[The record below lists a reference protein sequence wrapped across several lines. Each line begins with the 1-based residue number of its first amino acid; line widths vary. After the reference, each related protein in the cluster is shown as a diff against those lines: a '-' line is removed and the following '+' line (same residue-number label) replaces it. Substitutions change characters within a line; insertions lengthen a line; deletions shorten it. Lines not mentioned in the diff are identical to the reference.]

1 MTGHEAVLK
10 REALEGLVVNESGT
24 YVDCTYGR
32 GGHAEQIL
40 ERLNENGRMMV
51 IDKDIEAI
59 NHANQ
64 RFAGDSRVTVMHGS
78 FRHIKSFCEEA
89 GFNQVDGIFID
100 LGISSPQIDQAERG
114 FSFDRDGPLDMRMD
128 QTRGE
133 TVSEWLQRA
142 EPKDISYVLYKYG
155 EEKFSRRIARNICT
169 AREAGPIE
177 TTHALVSIIEDSIPR
192 RDPHKHPATR
202 SFQALRI
209 FINDELGDLEVCLE
223 DSLTSLSIGG
233 RLVVI
238 SFHSLEDRIV
248 KRFIRTK
255 ARCEELPSRFPIRD
269 ADIKRFVKIIGK
281 PVKPSDEEVDRNRRS
296 RSSIMRIAE
305 KIG

>member
-89 GFNQVDGIFID
+89 GFNEVDGIFID

-142 EPKDISYVLYKYG
+142 EPKD
-155 EEKFSRRIARNICT
+155 
-169 AREAGPIE
+169 
-177 TTHALVSIIEDSIPR
+177 
-192 RDPHKHPATR
+192 
-202 SFQALRI
+202 
-209 FINDELGDLEVCLE
+209 
-223 DSLTSLSIGG
+223 
-233 RLVVI
+233 
-238 SFHSLEDRIV
+238 
-248 KRFIRTK
+248 
-255 ARCEELPSRFPIRD
+255 
-269 ADIKRFVKIIGK
+269 
-281 PVKPSDEEVDRNRRS
+281 
-296 RSSIMRIAE
+296 
-305 KIG
+305 